1 MKNTNVT
8 AIIKVLIDSEH
19 VKIERWRK
27 EQICTEHYSR
37 RSESSID
44 IRVSPPLSYVLK
56 LGSVFSTIRVAGYS
70 TFPMYSEGHGNDFEE
85 RGRMKNDCTRRRRR
99 RMPSLADSV
108 APNAVY
114 PPFFLG
120 RGNKE
125 VGPLLKKTESRQ
137 YRAGPVDC
145 LRKQ

>member
-1 MKNTNVT
+1 MANN
-8 AIIKVLIDSEH
+8 IKG
-19 VKIERWRK
+19 ERQR
-27 EQICTEHYSR
+27 
-37 RSESSID
+37 
-44 IRVSPPLSYVLK
+44 IRVNLEAANAEKPTEVR
-56 LGSVFSTIRVAGYS
+56 GSVEQFQ
-70 TFPMYSEGHGNDFEE
+70 E

>member
-1 MKNTNVT
+1 MVFFRGSKLIFFFFFCDLIGLT
-8 AIIKVLIDSEH
+8 VL
-19 VKIERWRK
+19 
-27 EQICTEHYSR
+27 T
-37 RSESSID
+37 
-44 IRVSPPLSYVLK
+44 
-56 LGSVFSTIRVAGYS
+56 GSVEQFQ
-70 TFPMYSEGHGNDFEE
+70 E